1 MSESNLISAIIKRLW
16 VERQWISIDR
26 ANSGSRPVEDKSGR
40 KSYIKLHK
48 AGTPDLV
55 GFFAPHGQYIGFE
68 VKLPDKKQQESQV
81 AFQKDVES
89 KGGIYW
95 LAYSLD
101 DIEQFIKEYKPC
113 KN

>member
-1 MSESNLISAIIKRLW
+1 MSESQLVSAIIRRLW
-16 VERQWISIDR
+16 FERSWISIDR
-26 ANSGSRPVEDKSGR
+26 ANSGTKVFKDSSGKKQFIR
-40 KSYIKLHK
+40 GHK

-55 GFFAPHGQYIGFE
+55 GYFAPDGRWVGIE
-68 VKLPDKKQQESQV
+68 VKLPGKKQQESQV
-81 AFQKDVES
+81 VFQKDVES